1 MVELLS
7 GWVLHSFT
15 LKADLSPNKAQHS
28 LLLCVPTTQTR
39 CRKPLIIN
47 AGECWLEGLWM
58 NAIEVE
64 GLSRSFNDLQAVDNI
79 SFTVEVGEIF
89 GFLGHNGAGKTTTIR
104 MLSGQLRPSAGR
116 ARVAGCDIVTEHQRL
131 KPLVGVV
138 SEHQNLYERMSG
150 RENLAFAARL
160 YGTENPRVDQALDQV
175 GLLDRAKDN
184 VGNYSNGM
192 KQRLLI
198 ARALLHRPQIIFL
211 DEPTRG
217 LDPVVGREIR
227 RLVVELSTQ
236 GVTVFL
242 TTHYMEEADELC
254 GRVAFL
260 SEGRIVALDT
270 PDNLKVAHGQKSL
283 KVTLDDGQSLTIALD
298 DEDAGNQ
305 LEKLVNAGQIR
316 TLHSAEATLEEVFI
330 QIAGRGLSE

>member
-1 MVELLS
+1 
-7 GWVLHSFT
+7 
-15 LKADLSPNKAQHS
+15 
-28 LLLCVPTTQTR
+28 
-39 CRKPLIIN
+39 
-47 AGECWLEGLWM
+47 M

-64 GLSRSFNDLQAVDNI
+64 GLSRTFNDLRAVDNI
-79 SFTVEVGEIF
+79 SFTVEAGEIF

-116 ARVAGCDIVTEHQRL
+116 ARVAGCVVTTEQQRL

-138 SEHQNLYERMSG
+138 SENQYLYDRMSA

-160 YGTENPRVDQALDQV
+160 YGTGDRRVDEALDQV
-175 GLLDRAKDN
+175 GLLERAKDN
-184 VGNYSNGM
+184 VQHYSNGM

-227 RLVVELSTQ
+227 HLVLELSTQ
-236 GVTVFL
+236 GVSVFL
-242 TTHYMEEADELC
+242 TTHYMEEADQLC

-270 PDNLKVAHGQKSL
+270 PDNLKVAHGNKSL

-298 DEDAGNQ
+298 DEDAGKQ
-305 LEKLVNAGQIR
+305 LEKLANAGRIR

-330 QIAGRGLSE
+330 QIAGRGLAE

>member
-1 MVELLS
+1 
-7 GWVLHSFT
+7 
-15 LKADLSPNKAQHS
+15 
-28 LLLCVPTTQTR
+28 
-39 CRKPLIIN
+39 
-47 AGECWLEGLWM
+47 M
-58 NAIEVE
+58 NAIEVQ
-64 GLSRSFNDLQAVDNI
+64 GLSRSFNGLPAVNNI
-79 SFTVEVGEIF
+79 SFIVATGEIF

-104 MLSGQLRPSAGR
+104 MLSGQLRPSDGS
-116 ARVAGCDIVTEHQRL
+116 ARVAGCDVITEQQRL

-150 RENLAFAARL
+150 KENLAFAARL
-160 YGTENPRVDQALDQV
+160 YGTENRRVDAALDQV
-175 GLLDRAKDN
+175 GLLDRGKDS

-270 PDNLKVAHGQKSL
+270 PGNLKVAHGQKLL
-283 KVTLDDGQSLTIALD
+283 KATLDNGESITIALD
-298 DEDAGNQ
+298 DEDAGKQ
-305 LEKLVNAGQIR
+305 LEKLVSAGQIR